1 MDLINTIA
9 LNDLKKKHII
19 VYTSKKM
26 VRQTKQTPA
35 PAAVSAPAP
44 VVENVVVEAKTP
56 KAAKKAKEPKAAAPA
71 PVVEAAPAPAPVVEA
86 APAAAEPEVVENA
99 TSSKLAEFG
108 AKVQQ
113 LTNLLSTLK
122 SDFKALEKSIA
133 RDLKAA
139 QKSSG
144 RKHKVAN
151 VNRQPSGFAK
161 PTRIS
166 DELAKFLNKP
176 VGTELA
182 RTGVS
187 KEINAYIRSHNLQDK
202 TNGRLIHPDTKLANL
217 LNIKN
222 GEELTYFNLQRYM
235 KHHFVKEATASA

>member
-1 MDLINTIA
+1 
-9 LNDLKKKHII
+9 
-19 VYTSKKM
+19 M

-35 PAAVSAPAP
+35 PAVSAPAT
-44 VVENVVVEAKTP
+44 VVENVVVEAKTT
-56 KAAKKAKEPKAAAPA
+56 KVAKKAKVPSASEVVPVVAAPA
-71 PVVEAAPAPAPVVEA
+71 QLVVEPVVADALDVA
-86 APAAAEPEVVENA
+86 ENA
-99 TSSKLAEFG
+99 TSVKLAEFG
-108 AKVQQ
+108 AKIQQ
-113 LTNLLSTLK
+113 ATNLLSTLK
-122 SDFKALEKSIA
+122 SDFKTLEKSIA

-144 RKHKVAN
+144 RKRKATN

-166 DELAKFLNKP
+166 DELAKFLGKP

-187 KEINAYIRSHNLQDK
+187 KEINAYIRTHNLQDK
-202 TNGRLIHPDTKLANL
+202 TNGRLIHPDTKLASL

-235 KHHFVKEATASA
+235 KHHFVKEAVATA

>member
-1 MDLINTIA
+1 
-9 LNDLKKKHII
+9 
-19 VYTSKKM
+19 M

-35 PAAVSAPAP
+35 PAVSAPAP
-44 VVENVVVEAKTP
+44 VVENVVVEAKAP
-56 KAAKKAKEPKAAAPA
+56 KVAKKAAKEPKAAAAPAVAPAVAA
-71 PVVEAAPAPAPVVEA
+71 PVVQEPVVQEAAA
-86 APAAAEPEVVENA
+86 EVVENA
-99 TSSKLAEFG
+99 TSVKLAEFG
-108 AKVQQ
+108 AKIQQ
-113 LTNLLSTLK
+113 VTNLLSTLK
-122 SDFKALEKSIA
+122 SDFKTLEKSIA

-144 RKHKVAN
+144 RKRKAVNA
-151 VNRQPSGFAK
+151 NRQPSGFAK

-166 DELAKFLNKP
+166 DELAKFLGKP

-187 KEINAYIRSHNLQDK
+187 KEINTYIRTHNLQDK
-202 TNGRLIHPDTKLANL
+202 TNGRLIHPDTKLASL

-235 KHHFVKEATASA
+235 KHHFIKEAVATA

>member
-1 MDLINTIA
+1 
-9 LNDLKKKHII
+9 
-19 VYTSKKM
+19 M

-35 PAAVSAPAP
+35 PVVSAPAP
-44 VVENVVVEAKTP
+44 VVENVVVEAKAP
-56 KAAKKAKEPKAAAPA
+56 KVAKKAKAVAAPVAAAPEVVA
-71 PVVEAAPAPAPVVEA
+71 PVVLEPVVLEQA
-86 APAAAEPEVVENA
+86 VDVVENA
-99 TSSKLAEFG
+99 TSAKLAEFS
-108 AKVQQ
+108 AKIQQ
-113 LTNLLSTLK
+113 VANLLFTLK
-122 SDFKALEKSIA
+122 SDFRTLEKSIA

-144 RKHKVAN
+144 RKRKAVNA
-151 VNRQPSGFAK
+151 NRQPSGFAK

-166 DELAKFLNKP
+166 DELAKFLGKP

-187 KEINAYIRSHNLQDK
+187 KEINTYIRTHNLQDK
-202 TNGRLIHPDTKLANL
+202 TNGRLIHPDTKLASL

-235 KHHFVKEATASA
+235 KHHFIKEVVATATTA

>member
-1 MDLINTIA
+1 
-9 LNDLKKKHII
+9 
-19 VYTSKKM
+19 M
-26 VRQTKQTPA
+26 VRQTKQAPA
-35 PAAVSAPAP
+35 PTVSAPVPVAENVVIEAKAPKVAKVAKKAAEPKESKAVASPAQVVVAPVVSAP
-44 VVENVVVEAKTP
+44 VVE
-56 KAAKKAKEPKAAAPA
+56 
-71 PVVEAAPAPAPVVEA
+71 PVVSDV
-86 APAAAEPEVVENA
+86 PEVVENV

-108 AKVQQ
+108 AKIQQ
-113 LTNLLSTLK
+113 VTNLLSTLK

-144 RKHKVAN
+144 RKRKVTNA
-151 VNRQPSGFAK
+151 NRQPSGFAK

-166 DELAKFLNKP
+166 DELAKFLGKP

-187 KEINAYIRSHNLQDK
+187 KEINTYIRTHNLQDK

-235 KHHFVKEATASA
+235 KHHFIKESVATA

>member
-1 MDLINTIA
+1 
-9 LNDLKKKHII
+9 
-19 VYTSKKM
+19 M
-26 VRQTKQTPA
+26 VRQTKQSSTPTVSA
-35 PAAVSAPAP
+35 PAPAP
-44 VVENVVVEAKTP
+44 VVENVVVEAKAP
-56 KAAKKAKEPKAAAPA
+56 KVSKKAVKESKAAESAPA
-71 PVVEAAPAPAPVVEA
+71 PVVVAPVVS
-86 APAAAEPEVVENA
+86 APVVSAPVAAEVPEVVENA
-99 TSSKLAEFG
+99 TASKLAEFS
-108 AKVQQ
+108 AKIQQ
-113 LTNLLSTLK
+113 VTNLLSTLK

-144 RKHKVAN
+144 RKRKASN
-151 VNRQPSGFAK
+151 ANRQPSGFAK

-166 DELAKFLNKP
+166 DELAKFLGKP

-187 KEINAYIRSHNLQDK
+187 KEINTYIRTHNLQDK
-202 TNGRLIHPDTKLANL
+202 TNGRLIHPDSKLASL

-235 KHHFVKEATASA
+235 KHHFIKESVATA

>member
-1 MDLINTIA
+1 
-9 LNDLKKKHII
+9 
-19 VYTSKKM
+19 M

-35 PAAVSAPAP
+35 STVSAPASVPVP
-44 VVENVVVEAKTP
+44 VVENVVVVEAKAP
-56 KAAKKAKEPKAAAPA
+56 KVAKVSKKAAEPKESKESK
-71 PVVEAAPAPAPVVEA
+71 VVAAPAPAPVSVAHVVSEPVA
-86 APAAAEPEVVENA
+86 TEVPEVAENA

-108 AKVQQ
+108 AKIQQ
-113 LTNLLSTLK
+113 VTNLLSTLK

-144 RKHKVAN
+144 RKRKAPN
-151 VNRQPSGFAK
+151 ANRQPSGFAK

-166 DELAKFLNKP
+166 DELAKFLGKP

-187 KEINAYIRSHNLQDK
+187 KEINTYIRTNNLQDK
-202 TNGRLIHPDTKLANL
+202 TNGRLIHPDTKLASL

-235 KHHFVKEATASA
+235 KHHFIKEAVATA

>member
-1 MDLINTIA
+1 
-9 LNDLKKKHII
+9 
-19 VYTSKKM
+19 M

-35 PAAVSAPAP
+35 PAVSAPAP
-44 VVENVVVEAKTP
+44 VVENVVVEAKAP
-56 KAAKKAKEPKAAAPA
+56 KVAKKAPKESKAAAPA
-71 PVVEAAPAPAPVVEA
+71 PVAVTPVVAAPVAVTPVVEPVA
-86 APAAAEPEVVENA
+86 QEPVAEVVENA
-99 TSSKLAEFG
+99 TSAKLAEFG
-108 AKVQQ
+108 AKIQQ
-113 LTNLLSTLK
+113 VTNLLSTLK
-122 SDFKALEKSIA
+122 SDFKTLEKSIA

-144 RKHKVAN
+144 RKRKAVNA
-151 VNRQPSGFAK
+151 NRQPSGFAK

-166 DELAKFLNKP
+166 DELAKFLGKP

-187 KEINAYIRSHNLQDK
+187 KEINTYIRTHNLQDK
-202 TNGRLIHPDTKLANL
+202 TNGRLIHPDTKLASL

-235 KHHFVKEATASA
+235 KHHFIKESVATA

>member
-1 MDLINTIA
+1 
-9 LNDLKKKHII
+9 
-19 VYTSKKM
+19 M

-35 PAAVSAPAP
+35 PAVSAPAP
-44 VVENVVVEAKTP
+44 VVENVVIEAKAP
-56 KAAKKAKEPKAAAPA
+56 KAAKKVKELKAAAPVAAAAA
-71 PVVEAAPAPAPVVEA
+71 PVVEQA
-86 APAAAEPEVVENA
+86 AAAEPEVVENA

-122 SDFKALEKSIA
+122 SDFKTLEKSIA

-144 RKHKVAN
+144 RKHKVTN

-166 DELAKFLNKP
+166 DELAKFLGKP

-202 TNGRLIHPDTKLANL
+202 TNGRLIHPDTKLASL

-235 KHHFVKEATASA
+235 KHHFVKEAVATA

>member
-1 MDLINTIA
+1 
-9 LNDLKKKHII
+9 
-19 VYTSKKM
+19 M

-35 PAAVSAPAP
+35 PAVSAPAP
-44 VVENVVVEAKTP
+44 VVENVVVETKAP
-56 KAAKKAKEPKAAAPA
+56 KVAKKAKEPKAAAA
-71 PVVEAAPAPAPVVEA
+71 PVAVSPVVAEPVVQEPVVQEAA
-86 APAAAEPEVVENA
+86 PEVVENA
-99 TSSKLAEFG
+99 TSVKLAEFG
-108 AKVQQ
+108 AKIQQ
-113 LTNLLSTLK
+113 VTNLLSTLK
-122 SDFKALEKSIA
+122 SDFKTLEKSIA

-144 RKHKVAN
+144 RKRKAVNA
-151 VNRQPSGFAK
+151 NRQPSGFAK

-166 DELAKFLNKP
+166 DELAKFLGKP

-187 KEINAYIRSHNLQDK
+187 KEINTYIRTHNLQDK
-202 TNGRLIHPDTKLANL
+202 TNGRLIHPDTKLASL

-235 KHHFVKEATASA
+235 KHHFIKEAVATA

>member
-1 MDLINTIA
+1 
-9 LNDLKKKHII
+9 
-19 VYTSKKM
+19 M

-35 PAAVSAPAP
+35 TTISAPTPVVENIVVEVKPLKVAKKAAKESKVANPVAVAPVVTATVAVAP
-44 VVENVVVEAKTP
+44 VVEPAVQ
-56 KAAKKAKEPKAAAPA
+56 EPVA
-71 PVVEAAPAPAPVVEA
+71 
-86 APAAAEPEVVENA
+86 EVVENA
-99 TSSKLAEFG
+99 TSAKLAEFG
-108 AKVQQ
+108 AKIQQ
-113 LTNLLSTLK
+113 VTNLLSNLK
-122 SDFKALEKSIA
+122 SDFKTLEKSIA

-144 RKHKVAN
+144 RKRKTVNA
-151 VNRQPSGFAK
+151 NRQPSGFAK

-166 DELAKFLNKP
+166 DELAKFLGKP

-187 KEINAYIRSHNLQDK
+187 KEINTYIRTHNLQDK
-202 TNGRLIHPDTKLANL
+202 ANGRLIHPDTKLASL

-235 KHHFVKEATASA
+235 KHHFIKDVVATATA

>member
-1 MDLINTIA
+1 
-9 LNDLKKKHII
+9 
-19 VYTSKKM
+19 M

-35 PAAVSAPAP
+35 PAVSAPAP
-44 VVENVVVEAKTP
+44 VVENVVVEAKAP
-56 KAAKKAKEPKAAAPA
+56 KVAKVAKKAAEPKESKPAASAPALVVVA
-71 PVVEAAPAPAPVVEA
+71 PVVDAPVVVEQV
-86 APAAAEPEVVENA
+86 AAEVPEVVENA
-99 TSSKLAEFG
+99 TSSKLAEFS
-108 AKVQQ
+108 AKIQQ
-113 LTNLLSTLK
+113 VTNLLSTLK

-144 RKHKVAN
+144 RKRKVSN

-166 DELAKFLNKP
+166 DELAKFLGKP

-187 KEINAYIRSHNLQDK
+187 KEINTYIRTHNLQDK
-202 TNGRLIHPDTKLANL
+202 ANGRLIHPDTKLASL

-235 KHHFVKEATASA
+235 KHHFIKESVATA